1 MNLTLLRNLFLS
13 SEESRD
19 LAELLAQKEV
29 LRVMK
34 TCLMMNYHA
43 LLGYHEIKIM

>member
-1 MNLTLLRNLFLS
+1 MNRTLLRKLFLS

-19 LAELLAQKEV
+19 LAELVAQKEV

-43 LLGYHEIKIM
+43 LLGCQKMKIM